1 MSLFSKQTDFLA
13 IGDTVTDAFIHLT
26 NAEVLDS
33 MDHTRKEL
41 CVTFGD
47 KVPYDFVKVI
57 AGVGNSANAA
67 VSAARLGLK
76 SAIISDIGGDQYGRE
91 MLASYK
97 ANKVDARWVTTHKT
111 MISNYHYVLWYGV
124 ERTILV
130 KHQTYPYQ
138 FRLTKSEAPK
148 WIYLSSLGENS
159 LPYHGQIADYLKA
172 TPSVKL
178 AFQPGTYQMKFGT
191 TALKSLYER
200 TEIFFCNREEAAR
213 ILGKTERPEN
223 ASAEEKQNEILEF
236 SKALAAL
243 GPKIV
248 CITDGMAGAYAY
260 DTRSTNAGGNTGGVG
275 ELYFIGIYPHKPYE
289 RTGAGDAFSSTVTVA
304 LALGKSLPDALTWGP
319 INSQSVVQYVGAQ
332 EGLLTREKLL
342 DFLAK
347 APADYKVRK
356 V

>member
-1 MSLFSKQTDFLA
+1 MSFISNIFGGGPEFIA

-26 NAEVLDS
+26 DATVLPAADGV
-33 MDHTRKEL
+33 TKEL
-41 CVTFGD
+41 CVTFGE
-47 KVPYDFVKVI
+47 KIPYDFVKVI

-76 SAIISDIGGDQYGRE
+76 AVIISDVGGDSYGKE

-97 ANKVDARWVTTHKT
+97 TNKVATQFVTTHKT

-130 KHQTYPYQ
+130 KHQQYPYK
-138 FRLTKSEAPK
+138 FPLTKNDAPK

-159 LPYHGQIADYLKA
+159 LPYHQEIAAYLKA
-172 TPSVKL
+172 NPKVKL

-191 TALKSLYER
+191 TALKSIYER

-223 ASAEEKQNEILEF
+223 ASSEEKNAEILDF
-236 SKALAAL
+236 AKALRAL

-248 CITDGMAGAYAY
+248 CITDGMNGAFAY
-260 DTRSTNAGGNTGGVG
+260 DGTD
-275 ELYFIGIYPHKPYE
+275 LWFIGIYPHTPYE

-304 LALGKSLPDALTWGP
+304 LAMGKSLSDALSWGP

-332 EGLLTREKLL
+332 EGLLTMPKLL
-342 DFLAK
+342 DFLKK